1 MTRRSSPFEIG
12 AAIAVTIVSAA
23 MVIMSSQHSSPEIA
37 TPTPTPVTTEPT
49 VEKPIQQAERPRI
62 DVVFVLD
69 TTGSMSG
76 LIEGAKRKIWAIANR
91 LASGQPRPE
100 IRIGFVAYRDRGDE
114 YITRD
119 YRLTNDIDEAYAH
132 LLSLQT
138 AGGGDTPEHV
148 NQALADA
155 IRTMPWSS
163 EPKTLKLVF
172 LVGDAPP
179 HDDYN
184 DGLNSSDLVK
194 EAQSRG
200 IIVNTVRC
208 GSDPKTETAWRSLAS
223 FGGGQYS
230 SIVQDGGMV
239 AVDTPYD
246 TKLRELGT
254 MLNGTVM
261 GYGSAHDKAN
271 SAFKMSN
278 RAKMSAPAA
287 AEAASFS
294 AKSRRMN
301 KEDLLG
307 ALDDGLSLDSLDEE
321 ALPTELQ
328 KLDKGARKDFVKKQK
343 AQREKV
349 QAEILELTNKRD
361 AYLKDNEKSDGFDGQ
376 VVDML
381 REQAADIGVDY

>member
-23 MVIMSSQHSSPEIA
+23 MVIMSSQHAPPPAAEK
-37 TPTPTPVTTEPT
+37 PTPVTAEAT
-49 VEKPIQQAERPRI
+49 VETPAAPVERPRI

-91 LASGQPRPE
+91 LASGQPQPE

-114 YITRD
+114 YITRS
-119 YRLTNDIDEAYAH
+119 YQLTSDIDEAYAN

-148 NQALADA
+148 NQALSDA
-155 IRTMPWSS
+155 IRTMPWSEQS
-163 EPKTLKLVF
+163 KTLKLVF

-184 DGLNSSDLVK
+184 DGLNSTALVQ
-194 EAQSRG
+194 EAHSKG

-208 GSDPKTETAWRSLAS
+208 GTDPTTETAWRSLAS
-223 FGGGQYS
+223 VGGGQYT

-246 TKLRELGT
+246 AKLRELGNA
-254 MLNGTVM
+254 LNSTVM
-261 GYGSAHDKAN
+261 AYGSSTDKAN

-278 RAKMSAPAA
+278 RAKMSAHAA
-287 AEAASFS
+287 AEAASYS
-294 AKSRRMN
+294 AKSKRMN

-307 ALDDGLSLDSLDEE
+307 AIDGGVALDSIAEE
-321 ALPTELQ
+321 ELPSELQ
-328 KLDKGARKDFVKKQK
+328 ALEPGARKDVVAKKQAARK
-343 AQREKV
+343 RL
-349 QAEILELTNKRD
+349 QAEIMELTEKRD
-361 AYLKDNEKSDGFDGQ
+361 AYLNDAEKGEGFDGQ

-381 REQAADIGVDY
+381 REQAADIGVAY

>member
-23 MVIMSSQHSSPEIA
+23 MVIMSSQQPSPEIA
-37 TPTPTPVTTEPT
+37 TPTPPPEATETT

-91 LASGQPRPE
+91 LASGQPQPE
-100 IRIGFVAYRDRGDE
+100 IRIGFVAYRDRSDE
-114 YITRD
+114 YITRA
-119 YRLTNDIDEAYAH
+119 YKLTNDIDEAYAH

-148 NQALADA
+148 NQGLADA
-155 IRTMPWSS
+155 IRTMPWSN

-194 EAQSRG
+194 EAQSKG

-208 GSDPKTETAWRSLAS
+208 GSDPATETAWRSLAS
-223 FGGGQYS
+223 LGGGQFT
-230 SIVQDGGMV
+230 SIVQNGGMV

-246 TKLRELGT
+246 KKLHELGT

-261 GYGSAHDKAN
+261 SYGSAHDKAN

-287 AEAASFS
+287 AEAASYS

-307 ALDDGLSLDSLDEE
+307 ALDGGLSLDAIDEE

-328 KLDKGARKDFVKKQK
+328 NLDKGARKGYVEKQQ
-343 AQREKV
+343 AQRKKL
-349 QAEILELTNKRD
+349 QGEILELTKQRD
-361 AYLKDNEKSDGFDGQ
+361 AYLKDTEKSDGFDGQ

-381 REQAADIGVDY
+381 REQAGDIGVAY